1 MWRDYK
7 FIVSDNYTSL
17 LTMNRAPYKKNYKK
31 KINSGNHFHNVLC
44 LSEAKGMDII
54 MKFKMIHENYNV
66 SDLDRSIKFY
76 NEALDLHEVRRKTT
90 DDFIIV
96 YLSNDVSDFELE
108 LTWLKDHPQPYNLG
122 ECEFHLAFQA
132 EDYEAAHKKHK
143 EMGCIC
149 FENEAMGIYFIVDP
163 DGYWL
168 EILP

>member
-1 MWRDYK
+1 M
-7 FIVSDNYTSL
+7 
-17 LTMNRAPYKKNYKK
+17 
-31 KINSGNHFHNVLC
+31 
-44 LSEAKGMDII
+44 E
-54 MKFKMIHENYNV
+54 FKMIHENYNV

-132 EDYEAAHKKHK
+132 EDYEAAHKKHE

-163 DGYWL
+163 DGYCL